1 MYLIKELGSSE
12 FQSNLTEIALTTSK
26 MGFQHQAGKQEC

>member
-1 MYLIKELGSSE
+1 MCLIEELGE

-26 MGFQHQAGKQEC
+26 MGFQHQAGGQECR